1 MILNLY
7 LHSQYFFFFFCM
19 IVLTISQILF
29 FSRHYRLIWIQFSI
43 RFDAIDLDL
52 QFYFLFLH
60 DDFNYFT
67 IFFPADITDW
77 FWSNFSIRFD
87 ANRCIIIN
95 QNSFFHS
102 FIHAQFILSQLLFL
116 NLLLFFI
123 SYNKILRWK
132 NI

>member
-7 LHSQYFFFFFCM
+7 LHYYLLFLHDSFNNITNFVFQQ
-19 IVLTISQILF
+19 TIPIDF
-29 FSRHYRLIWIQFSI
+29 DTIFDRFWRNRSRFTI
-43 RFDAIDLDL
+43 
-52 QFYFLFLH
+52 LFLH

-87 ANRCIIIN
+87 TNRCIIIN

-116 NLLLFFI
+116 NLLLLFII